1 MNLGNY
7 LVEFMIITVHGMQ
20 LVQLPTDESAGSVTV
35 LHFCQVLAEGRLMLT
50 VSS

>member
-35 LHFCQVLAEGRLMLT
+35 CCISVRSWPREG
-50 VSS
+50 